1 MHKPFLL
8 AATLLCCFLFAAHTI
23 DAAQEPLPEK
33 TIAIPANYR
42 EWIYMTSGIDMT
54 YAAPG
59 AVGLTQEH
67 HSVFDNVFVNPDAWY
82 SFKQT
87 GHWPDGTTFVLENRT
102 AQDNISINKGGHT
115 QGAEISG
122 LEIHQKRSEG
132 WAFYVRGK
140 DGAEHLVPKPASCY
154 TCHESHGAVDTTFAQ
169 FYPTALP
176 IATKKNTLSAAYL
189 AEQATP
195 ATK

>member
-1 MHKPFLL
+1 MQKPFM
-8 AATLLCCFLFAAHTI
+8 AMAFLLCTFIGAAHAI
-23 DAAQEPLPEK
+23 DAATQPEK
-33 TIAIPANYR
+33 TIDIPATYR
-42 EWIYMTSGIDMT
+42 EWVYMTSGIDMT

-67 HSVFDNVFVNPDAWY
+67 HSVFDNVFVNPEAWQ

-87 GHWPDGTTFVLENRT
+87 GHWPNGTTFILENRT
-102 AQDNISINKGGHT
+102 AEENVSINKGGHT
-115 QGAEISG
+115 QSSNVSG
-122 LEIHQKRSEG
+122 LEIHQKRNNE
-132 WAFYVRGK
+132 WAFYVRGN
-140 DGAEHLVPKPASCY
+140 DGVEHLVSKPASCY

-176 IATKKNTLSAAYL
+176 IAKDKNTLSEAYRTEL
-189 AEQATP
+189 SAP

>member
-1 MHKPFLL
+1 
-8 AATLLCCFLFAAHTI
+8 
-23 DAAQEPLPEK
+23 
-33 TIAIPANYR
+33 
-42 EWIYMTSGIDMT
+42 MTSGIDMT

-67 HSVFDNVFVNPDAWY
+67 HSVFDNVFVNPDAWQ

-87 GHWPDGTTFVLENRT
+87 GHWPNGTTFVLENRT
-102 AQDNISINKGGHT
+102 AEENVSINKGGHT
-115 QGAEISG
+115 QSNNVSG
-122 LEIHQKRSEG
+122 LEIHQKRNNE
-132 WAFYVRGK
+132 WAFYVRGN

-176 IATKKNTLSAAYL
+176 VAKDKNTLSEAYRTEL
-189 AEQATP
+189 SAP

>member
-1 MHKPFLL
+1 MQKSFVIAVSFLC
-8 AATLLCCFLFAAHTI
+8 TFIVAAHAI
-23 DAAQEPLPEK
+23 DAALQPEK
-33 TIAIPANYR
+33 TIAIPSAYR
-42 EWIYMTSGIDMT
+42 EWVYMTSGIDMT

-67 HSVFDNVFVNPDAWY
+67 HSVFDNVFVNPEAWQ

-102 AQDNISINKGGHT
+102 AEENVSINKGGHT
-115 QGAEISG
+115 QSGEVSG
-122 LEIHQKRSEG
+122 LEIHQKRNNE

-140 DGAEHLVPKPASCY
+140 DGVEHLIPKPASCY
-154 TCHESHGAVDTTFAQ
+154 TCHESHGAVDTIFAQ

-176 IATKKNTLSAAYL
+176 VAKDKNTLSEAYRTEL
-189 AEQATP
+189 SAP

>member
-1 MHKPFLL
+1 MQKAFVIAASFLC
-8 AATLLCCFLFAAHTI
+8 TFIVAAHAVDI
-23 DAAQEPLPEK
+23 ALDPEK
-33 TIAIPANYR
+33 TMAIPANYR

-67 HSVFDNVFVNPDAWY
+67 HSVFDNVFVNPDAWQ

-87 GHWPDGTTFVLENRT
+87 GHWPNGTTFVLENRT
-102 AQDNISINKGGHT
+102 AEDNVSINKGGHT
-115 QGAEISG
+115 QSSNISG
-122 LEIHQKRSEG
+122 LEIHQKRNNE
-132 WAFYVRGK
+132 WTFYVRGK
-140 DGAEHLVPKPASCY
+140 DGAEHLVPRPASCY
-154 TCHESHGAVDTTFAQ
+154 TCHESHGAADTTFAQ

-176 IATKKNTLSAAYL
+176 IATEKNTLSDVYRTEL
-189 AEQATP
+189 STP